1 MTKTQIRTYVS
12 PTLVLLA
19 FNWDDGANHPD
30 FLGFAIQRSP
40 GFSSPAPQ
48 FLANKIGFDPP
59 AKAQSGSKPRPFPSN
74 QAPFQK
80 FQWWDSGIKDS
91 DRGKT
96 FTYTVIPVQ
105 GTGKNDLHL
114 QMVAAESVAVK
125 IPHFVENGIGTYF
138 NRAVVSSQAF
148 SEMLAEHTNLDNQ
161 MAWLANG
168 MQNSI
173 VQFLADYTSEVHGAV
188 YHLTDNEWVGP
199 KLDKYPGKGSFVLHW
214 HEGSGAKKS
223 GRDVADKPAM
233 DLFAKHGGRISSH
246 KRTKTSI
253 MHDKFLVGF
262 KNGEP
267 TAVLMGS
274 ANFTPEGLTS
284 QANVIHTWA
293 SPDLAKLYDERQ
305 KLLAGDPTKGETAK
319 HAGWSKS
326 FEIGD
331 AKVRVFFPPEP
342 TKAHVS
348 IDEVVK
354 VIKAAKRSVMFCL
367 FSPTDPAM
375 LEALLAAGDEGKLMF
390 GLLNAIKDPTTKKP
404 VKDPEKVLATKPSA
418 ASQMQVTVF
427 NRSRKDKKIVDYD
440 RFTGNQAPAGFL
452 PEQSTID
459 TSSKVIGAKPKQP
472 ANPRSSKIPPV
483 HIHHKFIVVD
493 GETSNPTIFVGSANM
508 SNNSVHNNDEN
519 LLEITGSKQLGQ
531 AYVAEFLRLYDHY
544 RARALW
550 DWSHNGGKKST
561 GKKKGKGAKATA
573 TNDTFILKTTR
584 DAWVKDAY
592 KTGTAAFLLR
602 TDLAKAAGA

>member
-1 MTKTQIRTYVS
+1 MTKVQVRTYVS

-40 GFSSPAPQ
+40 GFSSHEPQ

-59 AKAQSGSKPRPFPSN
+59 AKANNGSKPRPFPSN

-80 FQWWDSGIKDS
+80 FHWWDSGIKDT

-96 FTYTVIPVQ
+96 FTYTVIPVL
-105 GTGKNDLHL
+105 GSGKNDLHL
-114 QMVAAESVAVK
+114 QTAAAENATVK

-148 SEMLAEHTNLDNQ
+148 SEMLAEHDNLDRQ

-168 MQNSI
+168 MQNAI
-173 VQFLADYTSEVHGAV
+173 VQFLTSYTAEVHGAV

-199 KLDKYPGKGSFVLHW
+199 ELAKYRGKGSFVLHW

-223 GRDVADKPAM
+223 DRDIANKGAM
-233 DLFAKHGGRISSH
+233 DLFAQNGGHISAH

-253 MHDKFLVGF
+253 MHDKLLIGF
-262 KNGEP
+262 QNGEA

-293 SPDLAKLYDERQ
+293 SKDLAKLYDERQ
-305 KLLAGDPTKGETAK
+305 KLLTSDPSRAETAK
-319 HAGWSKS
+319 HAGWSKPVQ
-326 FEIGD
+326 IGD
-331 AKVRVFFPPEP
+331 AKVRVFFPLEP
-342 TKAHVS
+342 GKSRIS

-367 FSPTDPAM
+367 FSPTDPPM
-375 LEALLAAGDEGKLMF
+375 LEALLAAGDKGKLMF
-390 GLLNAIKDPTTKKP
+390 GLLNAIKDPSTKKTI
-404 VKDPEKVLATKPSA
+404 KDPEKVLASKPSA

-440 RFTGNQAPAGFL
+440 RFTGNQPPAGFL

-459 TSSKVIGAKPKQP
+459 TSSKVIGAKPKKQMKP
-472 ANPRSSKIPPV
+472 GSSKIPPV

-493 GETSNPTIFVGSANM
+493 GETANPTIFVGSANM

-550 DWSHNGGKKST
+550 DWSHNHGKKSSAR
-561 GKKKGKGAKATA
+561 KKGKSAAPASSHTA
-573 TNDTFILKTTR
+573 FILKTTR

-592 KTGTAAFLLR
+592 KSGTAEFLLR